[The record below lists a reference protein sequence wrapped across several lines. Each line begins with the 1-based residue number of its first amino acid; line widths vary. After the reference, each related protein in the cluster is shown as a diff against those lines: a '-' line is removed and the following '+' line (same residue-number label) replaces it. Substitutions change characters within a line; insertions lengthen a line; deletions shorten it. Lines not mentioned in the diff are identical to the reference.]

1 MHAGQSII
9 APGPNWKYS
18 SLDSRELIFDRRIS
32 SEGVR
37 PMGRKAERR
46 VKRTSV
52 GIWRREDVR
61 LNMFSGEKKGR
72 VLMRKAEA
80 VMKRIMRA
88 RETLGGTG
96 RIGTP
101 WMAGAARTER

>member
-1 MHAGQSII
+1 MAS
-9 APGPNWKYS
+9 GPNWKYS
-18 SLDSRELIFDRRIS
+18 NLDSSELIFDRKIS

-37 PMGRKAERR
+37 PVGRKAESR

-52 GIWRREDVR
+52 GICRREDVR
-61 LNMFSGEKKGR
+61 ENMFSGEKKGS
-72 VLMRKAEA
+72 VFMRKAEA
-80 VMKRIMRA
+80 VMKRIIRA

-96 RIGTP
+96 RMGMP